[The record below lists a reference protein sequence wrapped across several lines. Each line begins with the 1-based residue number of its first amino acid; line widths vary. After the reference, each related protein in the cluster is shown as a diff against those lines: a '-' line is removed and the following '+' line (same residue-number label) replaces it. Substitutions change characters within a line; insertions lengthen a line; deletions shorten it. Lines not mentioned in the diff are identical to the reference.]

1 MTLRD
6 HADLIRSAPPL
17 APDET
22 AARAIRLLR
31 ARGLPALPV
40 AQAGRLVGTVHE
52 EDLAALA
59 AAAPDPAAAA
69 QLPVSQLMRP
79 ITTVAHDYDPLAEV
93 LRGLR
98 DTNASAVPV
107 IAAGGRCLGLALRRD
122 LLAALVGESP
132 VPPIAGLAT
141 PFGVYLTTGAVRA
154 GAGDLALVSTGV
166 ALMII
171 NLLSLGLVSGLAKLI
186 APWLSLPVE
195 TASTH
200 LGLAVVVAAYLL
212 QVAVFLFLLRLSPL
226 TGVHAAEHMVVRAIE
241 EGEDLALEKVRAMPR
256 VHPRCGTNLMALLIL
271 LLVSVQF
278 LSSMDE
284 AAQVPALFALV
295 VIVLLTWRRLGAGL
309 QRWVTTRRPSDR
321 HLAAAV
327 RVAQELLTRARGRP
341 AAGLGPL
348 RRVWHTGFVQV
359 MLGFLALAALAEYG
373 WPLMVAAWSHHIG

>member
-1 MTLRD
+1 
-6 HADLIRSAPPL
+6 
-17 APDET
+17 
-22 AARAIRLLR
+22 
-31 ARGLPALPV
+31 
-40 AQAGRLVGTVHE
+40 
-52 EDLAALA
+52 
-59 AAAPDPAAAA
+59 
-69 QLPVSQLMRP
+69 
-79 ITTVAHDYDPLAEV
+79 
-93 LRGLR
+93 
-98 DTNASAVPV
+98 
-107 IAAGGRCLGLALRRD
+107 
-122 LLAALVGESP
+122 
-132 VPPIAGLAT
+132 
-141 PFGVYLTTGAVRA
+141 
-154 GAGDLALVSTGV
+154 
-166 ALMII
+166 
-171 NLLSLGLVSGLAKLI
+171 
-186 APWLSLPVE
+186 
-195 TASTH
+195 
-200 LGLAVVVAAYLL
+200 
-212 QVAVFLFLLRLSPL
+212 
-226 TGVHAAEHMVVRAIE
+226 
-241 EGEDLALEKVRAMPR
+241 MPR